1 MLSERDGDQN
11 GSWLIQALCGC
22 PIAFLLNPNV
32 WIVPE
37 HWAGTNCENTN
48 ISSVVVRKAK
58 PITLCADTAVCS
70 GEPAKLLPWLQPV
83 HWHLLFNGVKK
94 TAAFGAEVT
103 SSAMRWGHPLDLHP
117 SSSED
122 ILINCLRCLPWSDL
136 YQCDLSCPSPTLWGG
151 RGRFCV
157 PLVYQWWFNR
167 PSRYI

>member
-83 HWHLLFNGVKK
+83 HWHLLFNGVRK

-103 SSAMRWGHPLDLHP
+103 SSAMRWGHPSDLHP
-117 SSSED
+117 SSSAD
-122 ILINCLRCLPWSDL
+122 ILIHCLRCLPWSDL
-136 YQCDLSCPSPTLWGG
+136 YQCDLACPSPTAWGG

-157 PLVYQWWFNR
+157 PLV
-167 PSRYI
+167 